1 MRLCIV
7 SNSDIPPKWVAN
19 VLKRWEPSYIKVL
32 RPDTEVVL
40 KPAKGGLRGDSSL
53 DYDNPYFSFLGERPI
68 IESFLE
74 AEKEGFDAAWVNCFT
89 DPGVRVARAL
99 VRMPIIGP
107 AETTLHYACQL
118 GRKIA
123 VIVPNQPGNV
133 AQTEEQLRFH
143 GLESRL
149 AKNGI
154 RTEKEPFAK
163 AYEKGLKDPQY
174 TVDVVTEVARQCVAD
189 GAEVIVI
196 GCCGTGPI
204 LSKAGFNKLTFDGQE
219 VPILDPMMVA
229 AKMAEASADIRRG
242 TGLPIPSH
250 VRNHAIPS
258 EADWKRVRAVFG
270 LTS

>member
-7 SNSDIPPKWVAN
+7 SNSDIPPKWIATMQ
-19 VLKRWEPSYIKVL
+19 KRIEPSYAKVL
-32 RPDTEVVL
+32 RADTEVVI
-40 KPAKGGLRGDSSL
+40 KPAKGGLRGDNYL
-53 DYDNPYFSFLGERPI
+53 DYDNPYFTFLDEGPI

-74 AEKEGFDAAWVNCFT
+74 AEKEGFDAAWVNCFA
-89 DPGVRVARAL
+89 DPGVRLARTL

-107 AETTLHYACQL
+107 AEATLHYACQL

-133 AQTEEQLRFH
+133 PQTEEQLRTH

-154 RTEKEPFAK
+154 RTEKEPFIQ
-163 AYEKGLKDPQY
+163 AYNKGLNDPQY
-174 TVDVVTEVARQCVAD
+174 TVDAVTEVARECVAD

-204 LSKAGFNKLTFDGQE
+204 LSTAGFNKLTFDGQE

-229 AKMAEASADIRRG
+229 AKMAEASADIKRG

-250 VRNHAIPS
+250 VRNHALPS
-258 EADWKRVRAVFG
+258 EADWKRVRSIFG
-270 LTS
+270 LPS